1 MSRSGTTDRKRK
13 AYRRGHNAEWLA
25 AAWLMAK
32 GYRWLARRY
41 RTPIGEIDLIVK
53 RGKTVAFV
61 EVKARGDHGAAEDA
75 VTAAAERRIRNA
87 ADIWL
92 ARHPDAEGL
101 TFRFDIVL
109 IAPWRRPKHLV
120 NAF

>member
-1 MSRSGTTDRKRK
+1 MSRPAAPVHKRR
-13 AYRRGHNAEWLA
+13 AYRRGHRAEWLA
-25 AAWLMAK
+25 ALWLTVQ
-32 GYRWLARRY
+32 GYRLLARRY
-41 RTPIGEIDLIVK
+41 RTPLGEIDLIVK
-53 RGKTVAFV
+53 RGGTVAFV
-61 EVKARGDHGAAEDA
+61 EVKARGDHDTAEDA

-101 TFRFDIVL
+101 SFRFDIVL